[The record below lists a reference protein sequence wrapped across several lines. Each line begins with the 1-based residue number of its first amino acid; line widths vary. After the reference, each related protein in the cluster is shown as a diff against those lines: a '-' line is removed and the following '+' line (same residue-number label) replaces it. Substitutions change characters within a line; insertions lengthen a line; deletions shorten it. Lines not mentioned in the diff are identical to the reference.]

1 MSLIAG
7 LITETV
13 VLKQSS
19 QSKTENH
26 NIPNLGPVTGQQSQ
40 ICWNELDL
48 YTILC
53 YFIDALFY
61 AIL

>member
-19 QSKTENH
+19 QSKTEHH
-26 NIPNLGPVTGQQSQ
+26 NTPNLGPVTDQQSQ

-48 YTILC
+48 
-53 YFIDALFY
+53 
-61 AIL
+61 